1 MIFRNISIST
11 LDFRYI
17 LSRTII
23 KYVEKLNEESLQIH
37 LRSIEKKNLQNSQR
51 TLNWYEEKSLKPR
64 LARHS
69 FSPLVIQKSLDG
81 SL

>member
-37 LRSIEKKNLQNSQR
+37 LRSIEKKK
-51 TLNWYEEKSLKPR
+51 TYKILKGP
-64 LARHS
+64 
-69 FSPLVIQKSLDG
+69 
-81 SL
+81 